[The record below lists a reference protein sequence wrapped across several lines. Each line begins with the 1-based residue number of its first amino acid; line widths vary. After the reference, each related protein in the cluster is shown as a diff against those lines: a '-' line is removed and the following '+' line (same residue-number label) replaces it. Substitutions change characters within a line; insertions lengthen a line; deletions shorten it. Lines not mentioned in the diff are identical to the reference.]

1 MKKYKF
7 SCCNTSDNKDA
18 IIGEYVCYCNHVT
31 ENNIKD
37 SILKGAKTV
46 QDVIKDTGAI
56 ENSNCTVNN
65 PKGSC
70 CYSDIVYV
78 FNKYK
83 KY

>member
-1 MKKYKF
+1 MKKYKC

-56 ENSNCTVNN
+56 
-65 PKGSC
+65 
-70 CYSDIVYV
+70 
-78 FNKYK
+78 
-83 KY
+83 